1 MDATKASE
9 TNKEFKEKE
18 YAFYS
23 PEEQM
28 SAFLYVGKELPL
40 YLPEN
45 LIAHHYFLTIHLE
58 CIEKL
63 AADENKSLLPV
74 EIILK
79 AFESNLVPHFETLIF
94 ALAVCCKQVY
104 SENLRHAAYSLV
116 GKICSLPEHFILFIK
131 FISEL
136 SKRKISM
143 EQPVNPGHG
152 WGHGL
157 RKTVNNWY
165 LSKEPLELAKC
176 VTRCKGRHGWKHKD
190 IIKLSHPHPDTPEK
204 EVILK
209 YIMHGLDETK
219 KSFGNNLN
227 VQELIEY
234 IERIENFKH
243 CNDIVQAAGLLEKY
257 ELTLDHV
264 PGHMLKSTEIWNSL
278 VSTMD
283 LDTLWRNLQRIHNL
297 GLLKA
302 DAPIID
308 KIIDEITNKDRL
320 AFSNIHPILVYITLQ
335 NYLHSGKPL
344 SYEKRKMKV
353 QAKKP
358 YRPSPRPNSK
368 IISALHQA
376 FDLSF
381 LNLKSTGLRYMITI
395 DANKVMWGSKTSRN
409 GTVNGADAGFLI
421 AYTLSRCEKDVTV
434 ALFDIIDVD
443 IVNLNQSLS
452 FFSLSTTYQFKS
464 KKDIRL
470 SNPIKWASKQNYQY
484 DVFIN
489 VVNDIVNYNE
499 CEENFE
505 EYKKQMNLPNA
516 KLINF
521 VVSSSKAY
529 KEDLYNKN
537 ILTIYGFDAT
547 VPMVIQAFAKSL
559 F

>member
-9 TNKEFKEKE
+9 TNKEFMEIE
-18 YAFYS
+18 FSSYS

-40 YLPEN
+40 YQPDN
-45 LIAHHYFLTIHLE
+45 LIAPNYFSAINLT
-58 CIEKL
+58 CIETL
-63 AADENKSLLPV
+63 AADENKSLLPI

-79 AFESNLVPHFETLIF
+79 TFESNLVPHYETLIF
-94 ALAVCCKQVY
+94 ALAVCCKQVC
-104 SENLRHAAYSLV
+104 SESLRHAAYAIV

-131 FISEL
+131 FTSEL
-136 SKRKISM
+136 SKRKIPMQHSAK
-143 EQPVNPGHG
+143 PSHG

-190 IIKLSHPHPDTPEK
+190 IVKLSHPHPNTPEK

-209 YIMHGLDETK
+209 YIIHGLDKTK
-219 KSFGNNLN
+219 NSFADNSD

-234 IERIENFKH
+234 VEMVENFKH

-257 ELTLDHV
+257 KLTLDHV
-264 PGHMLKSTEIWNSL
+264 PGHMLKSSEIWNSL
-278 VSTMD
+278 IPSMD
-283 LDTLWRNLQRIHNL
+283 LHTLLSNLQRIHNL

-320 AFSNIHPILVYITLQ
+320 AFSNIHPIFIYITLQ
-335 NYLHSGKPL
+335 NYRQSGKVDGDG
-344 SYEKRKMKV
+344 S
-353 QAKKP
+353 
-358 YRPSPRPNSK
+358 S
-368 IISALHQA
+368 HH
-376 FDLSF
+376 FDQHVKLLTSN
-381 LNLKSTGLRYMITI
+381 NLKPTGLRYMITI
-395 DANKVMWGSKTSRN
+395 NANKVMWESHTWHN
-409 GTVNGADAGFLI
+409 GIMNGAEAGFLI
-421 AYTLSRCEKDVTV
+421 AYTLSRCEKNTIFAVFDMFDVN
-434 ALFDIIDVD
+434 
-443 IVNLNQSLS
+443 IVNLNQSLD
-452 FFSLSTTYQFKS
+452 FFSLISTYQPMSNKN
-464 KKDIRL
+464 IHL
-470 SNPIKWASKQNYQY
+470 STPIKWASKENVQY

-489 VVNDIVNYNE
+489 VVDNVVDYNE
-499 CEENFE
+499 SEKDFE
-505 EYKKQMNLPNA
+505 EYKKQMNLPHA
-516 KLINF
+516 KLINC
-521 VVSSSKAY
+521 VVCSSKTY

>member
-9 TNKEFKEKE
+9 TNEEFKEIE
-18 YAFYS
+18 FGFYS
-23 PEEQM
+23 PEKQM
-28 SAFLYVGKELPL
+28 SAFLYVGKELAI
-40 YLPEN
+40 YQPEN
-45 LIAHHYFLTIHLE
+45 LIAHNYFLAIHLE

-63 AADENKSLLPV
+63 AADEKKPLLPV

-104 SENLRHAAYSLV
+104 SESLRHAAYSIV

-131 FISEL
+131 FTSEL

-143 EQPVNPGHG
+143 LHPVKPSHG

-190 IIKLSHPHPDTPEK
+190 IVKLSHPHPDTTEK

-209 YIMHGLDETK
+209 YIIHGLDKTK
-219 KSFGNNLN
+219 KFFADNSN

-278 VSTMD
+278 VPSMD
-283 LDTLWRNLQRIHNL
+283 LHTLLSNLQRIHNL

-320 AFSNIHPILVYITLQ
+320 ACSNIHPIFIYITLQ

-376 FDLSF
+376 FDLSVM
-381 LNLKSTGLRYMITI
+381 NLKSTGLRYMITI
-395 DANKVMWGSKTSRN
+395 NANKVMWESNTWHN
-409 GTVNGADAGFLI
+409 GIVNGAEAGFLI

-434 ALFDIIDVD
+434 AVFDIIDVD
-443 IVNLNQSLS
+443 IVNLNQSLD
-452 FFSLSTTYQFKS
+452 FFSLISTYQPMSNKN
-464 KKDIRL
+464 IRL
-470 SNPIKWASKQNYQY
+470 STPIKWASKQSYQY

-489 VVNDIVNYNE
+489 VVNDIVDYNE
-499 CEENFE
+499 CEQNFE
-505 EYKKQMNLPNA
+505 EYKKRMNLPHA
-516 KLINF
+516 KLINC
-521 VVSSSKAY
+521 VVCSSKTC
-529 KEDLYNKN
+529 KEDLYNRN
-537 ILTIYGFDAT
+537 ILTIYGFDVT